1 MEAENLPLVCQEK
14 EGDDWQLMQI
24 VHHRFPKASSPAMLL
39 ITQAPTGVKTLHP
52 YACEVFLETSPQTFT
67 LVTEVSWA
75 YTPLCT
81 CVWLYVQIKL
91 MLMLVYAL
99 LDTQTEHMARWMEP
113 SI

>member
-39 ITQAPTGVKTLHP
+39 ITQTPTGVKSLHLS
-52 YACEVFLETSPQTFT
+52 ACEVFLETSPHTLT
-67 LVTEVSWA
+67 LVTELSWA
-75 YTPLCT
+75 YPPLCT

-91 MLMLVYAL
+91 ILMLFYAL
-99 LDTQTEHMARWMEP
+99 LHTQKQMVRWNIP
-113 SI
+113 SN